1 MLDRYGRAIDYMR
14 ISVTDRCNLRCRY
27 CMPDGTVLC
36 GMDELLTF
44 EEIARAA
51 KAAASCGIRHVRV
64 TGGEPL
70 VRRSLPVLIRML
82 KDTPGIE
89 KVTMTTNGT
98 LLKANLESLMEAGL
112 DGVNISLDTLDRTQY
127 EQLTGTDALEDV
139 LTSVDAAVDAHLPV
153 KINAVSLAFP
163 GEHEKEQKER
173 INALAEFAFVKG
185 ADVRFIE
192 LMPVGCGKNYTG
204 ISHTKLRGF
213 LEELWPDIAPDTDPH
228 GFGPAVYYR
237 IPGAAGSIGLISA
250 ISGKFCA
257 FCNRIRLTSKGILR
271 PCLCYDEGED
281 LRTVL
286 RSDLPEE
293 EIDERL
299 RQIVTEVIQ
308 SKPRSHCFENEQG
321 NGQKDTM
328 NEIGG

>member
-1 MLDRYGRAIDYMR
+1 M
-14 ISVTDRCNLRCRY
+14 TDRCNLRCGY
-27 CMPDGTVLC
+27 CMPDGALLC
-36 GMDELLTF
+36 SMDELLTF

-51 KAAASCGIRHVRV
+51 KAAASCGIRYVRV

-98 LLKANLESLMEAGL
+98 MLGAHLESLMEAGL
-112 DGVNISLDTLDRTQY
+112 DGVNVSLDTLDRIQY
-127 EQLTGTDALEDV
+127 EQLTGADALEDV
-139 LTSVDAAVDAHLPV
+139 LTSIDAALEAHLPV

-163 GEHEKEQKER
+163 GEQEKEKKER
-173 INALAEFAFVKG
+173 IKALADLACGKG
-185 ADVRFIE
+185 VDVRFIE
-192 LMPVGCGKNYTG
+192 LMPVGCGKNYPG
-204 ISHTKLRGF
+204 ISHRELRGC
-213 LEELWPDIAPDTDPH
+213 LEEFRPDLTPDREPH

-250 ISGKFCA
+250 LSGKFCDS
-257 FCNRIRLTSKGILR
+257 CNRIRLTSKGILR

-281 LRTVL
+281 LRAIL
-286 RSDLPEE
+286 RSDLPEK
-293 EIDERL
+293 EIDELL
-299 RQIVTEVIQ
+299 RQTVTDVIR
-308 SKPRSHCFENEQG
+308 SKPRSHCFENEQEAE
-321 NGQKDTM
+321 QKNTM